1 MVHAKALTAAAAAL
15 LLALPAAADDLYSK
29 SSPVLQVDAESYDR
43 LIAKSNYSSFPPPL
57 VPETQAPRYLRKLR
71 QEAQNDASNLDLLDA
86 THEGPVRFYAPWCG
100 HCRSLK
106 PAYEKAA
113 QRLAGFAKVAAV
125 NCDDDSNKA
134 FCSTMGVEGFPTL
147 KIVRPG
153 KKPGRPTVDDYQG
166 ERSAKAIADA
176 VTDKMPNHVVR
187 LKDGKVEEWL
197 SQGNETAKVLLFTS
211 KGTTSALIKSLAI
224 EFLGSIS
231 FAQIRD
237 KEEEAVEAFGIAKFP
252 TLVLLP
258 GGDKDGLVYD
268 GELKKEP
275 IVAFL
280 SQVAAPN
287 PDPPAPAP
295 KKPKKEGG
303 KEKAKEAEKSTK
315 KRKDSTDST
324 KSTESAEPEVTL
336 DSSDPKEEPS
346 EAPGPEE
353 PIQIPIAKPHAPAI
367 PTVELADDLQ
377 KSCLFPKSKTCILA
391 LLPSPEN
398 GGDSTAPSASVSEA
412 LASLADIAQKHEQR
426 KGHLFPFFSTPAG
439 NGVNAHL
446 RKSLGLSPAEG
457 ESNKLEL
464 VAINARRGWW
474 RHFDDKSGF
483 GVKEVED
490 WIDAIRLDGRGKE
503 SLPEGV
509 VVEQVAPKKKEEEEE
524 VHDEL

>member
-1 MVHAKALTAAAAAL
+1 MVHVKAFTAATTVL

-29 SSPVLQVDAESYDR
+29 SSPVLQVNARNYDR
-43 LIAKSNYSSFPPPL
+43 LIAKSNYSSL
-57 VPETQAPRYLRKLR
+57 LAQET
-71 QEAQNDASNLDLLDA
+71 EAGGTKRHFEFDLLDA
-86 THEGPVRFYAPWCG
+86 THECPVRFYAPWCG
-100 HCRSLK
+100 HCKSLQ

-113 QRLAGFAKVAAV
+113 QKLAGFAKVAAV
-125 NCDDDSNKA
+125 NCDDESNKG
-134 FCSTMGVEGFPTL
+134 FCSSMGVQGFPTL

-153 KKPGRPTVDDYQG
+153 KKLGRPTIEDYQG
-166 ERSAKAIADA
+166 ERSTKAIADA
-176 VTDKMPNHVVR
+176 VADKMPNHVVR

-237 KEEEAVEAFGIAKFP
+237 KEAETVKTFGVVKFP

-258 GGDKDGLVYD
+258 GGNKNGLVYN

-303 KEKAKEAEKSTK
+303 KEKAKNKEAEESTN
-315 KRKDSTDST
+315 KREDSTDST

-336 DSSDPKEEPS
+336 DSSDPKKEPT

-353 PIQIPIAKPHAPAI
+353 PIQTPIAKPLAPPIPAI
-367 PTVELADDLQ
+367 DSADDLR
-377 KSCLFPKSKTCILA
+377 KSCLSPKSKTCILA
-391 LLPSPEN
+391 LLP
-398 GGDSTAPSASVSEA
+398 GDSTAPSDSVSEA
-412 LASLADIAQKHEQR
+412 LTSLANIAQKHEQR
-426 KGHLFPFFSTPAG
+426 KGHLFPFFTTPVS
-439 NGVNAHL
+439 NDVNAHL
-446 RKSLGLSPAEG
+446 RESLGLSPVEG
-457 ESNKLEL
+457 ESNKIEL
-464 VAINARRGWW
+464 VALNARRGWW

-509 VVEQVAPKKKEEEEE
+509 VEVAAEEPE